1 MDLSK
6 ILAISGKPGLYR
18 LVSRTKTGAIVE
30 SLVDGRRM
38 PVFQSDKI
46 SSLNEISM
54 FTISDDYPLRKVF
67 SNIFV
72 KENHQPIADEVKN
85 ASKADLFAYFGQV
98 LPDMDTER
106 VHASDIKKA
115 INWYNLLLSKDLV
128 DDKADEEP
136 ADENAEGNDQ
146 NENKE

>member
-6 ILAISGKPGLYR
+6 ILAISGKPGLYK

-30 SLVDGRRM
+30 SLTDGRRQ

-54 FTISDDYPLRKVF
+54 FTTNEDYPLKKVF
-67 SNIFV
+67 ANIFI
-72 KENHQPIADEVKN
+72 KENHQPVSDEVKN
-85 ASKADLFAYFGQV
+85 SSKEALFTYFGEV
-98 LPDMDTER
+98 LPDIDTER

-115 INWYNLLLSKDLV
+115 ISWYNLLLSKDLV

-136 ADENAEGNDQ
+136 AEEAADEKS
-146 NENKE
+146 ENSDEK

>member
-98 LPDMDTER
+98 LPDMDAER